1 MSDSIRAFI
10 AFELPDAI
18 LAALDSVQRGL
29 RPYGFRVKWVRPEGI
44 HLTLKFLG
52 DIKAADIEPI
62 AGIMFD
68 AAKDFAPFS
77 LTARAIGVFPGIKRP
92 RVIWSGLAGDVN
104 RLGDLQQKM
113 DESLTRIGF
122 AKENRTFR
130 GHLTLGRFQAGAD
143 PKALAQALQEFAD
156 FKTESFAADR
166 IILFKSELKPT
177 GAVYSKLKSIA
188 L

>member
-1 MSDSIRAFI
+1 MSDTIRTFI

-18 LAALDSVQRGL
+18 LAALDKVQRAL
-29 RPYGFRVKWVRPEGI
+29 RPYGFRVRWARSEGI

-62 AGIMFD
+62 AGIMSD

-77 LTARAIGVFPGIKRP
+77 LTARAIGVFPSIKRP

-104 RLGDLQQKM
+104 LLEDLQQKI
-113 DESLTRIGF
+113 DASLTRIGF
-122 AKENRTFR
+122 IKENRPFR
-130 GHLTLGRFQAGAD
+130 GHLTLGRFQAAAD
-143 PKALAQALQEFAD
+143 PKALAQALQKFGD
-156 FKTESFAADR
+156 FETESFAADR
-166 IILFKSELKPT
+166 IILFQSELEPT